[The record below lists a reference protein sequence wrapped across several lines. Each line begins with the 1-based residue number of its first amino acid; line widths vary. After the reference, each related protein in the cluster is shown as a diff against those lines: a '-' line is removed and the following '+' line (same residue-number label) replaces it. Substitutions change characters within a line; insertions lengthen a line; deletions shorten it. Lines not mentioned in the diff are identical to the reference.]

1 LCLVPFVFFS
11 IPLLFSFN
19 SIKYKWSAWFN
30 WIKRRKEKW
39 NRRRRKGI
47 VLFGLF
53 HCNFSISFYI
63 CSNRSL
69 FITLN
74 YNGTEWMKCKREFNG
89 MKTSE
94 RLDQNI
100 KWNCVLYSFNSRS
113 LLSLLIKWIKDT
125 AHSSFFLSGYE
136 KERKRQMKWK
146 EGNGMEWKHAS
157 FPFILS
163 FFTFFPS
170 RDLSVWCV
178 SLSCWLNSCFT
189 VFHYN

>member
-1 LCLVPFVFFS
+1 MKGTGVRDLIES
-11 IPLLFSFN
+11 
-19 SIKYKWSAWFN
+19 KEE
-30 WIKRRKEKW
+30 KRNGTGEEGK
-39 NRRRRKGI
+39 RKGI